1 MRDNEYRLNVRF
13 DLNDEKQR
21 RIVDS
26 LKNVDKKKY
35 GSINAFVIAALGDY
49 IEKINTGDHEHLLQD
64 IRALLREELSNVS
77 VSKAADVAPAPVSLE
92 LSEEQKEENKATV
105 LSAISLFG

>member
-13 DLNDEKQR
+13 NLNDEKQR
-21 RIVDS
+21 WIVES
-26 LKNVDKKKY
+26 LKSIDKKKY
-35 GSINAFVIAALGDY
+35 GSINAFVITALGEY
-49 IEKINTGDHEHLLQD
+49 IDRINTGDHEHLLQD
-64 IRALLREELSNVS
+64 IRAMLREELSGIS
-77 VSKAADVAPAPVSLE
+77 VSQPSEHAPAPISVE